1 MDEISV
7 ITSGIDVLHGSQVHN
22 PPITVYLALGSNMGD
37 PVAALDQAVSYMRDS
52 SLITVRAI
60 SSYLHTAPYG
70 PVQDQ
75 PPFVNA
81 VVCATT
87 YHSPFTILRFC
98 QSIEQAL
105 GRRRLVRWGPRSI
118 DVDVVLYGI
127 QSITTSALQVPHPD
141 MHNRYF
147 VMEPLAELGAII
159 PDEVRR
165 RAVMA

>member
-1 MDEISV
+1 MGVIISDLV
-7 ITSGIDVLHGSQVHN
+7 VQHGKKVRN
-22 PPITVYLALGSNMGD
+22 KPVTVYLALGSNMGD
-37 PVAALDQAVSYMRDS
+37 PVAALDQAVIYLRSS
-52 SLITVRAI
+52 SLISVCAV
-60 SSYLHTAPYG
+60 SSYLQTAPYG

-81 VVCATT
+81 VVRVTT
-87 YHSPFTILRFC
+87 WHSPFTILRFC

-105 GRRRLVRWGPRSI
+105 GRKRLIRWGPRSI
-118 DVDVVLYGI
+118 DVDVILYGNQFI
-127 QSITTSALQVPHPD
+127 STSTLKVPHPD

-165 RAVMA
+165 GAVVA